1 MGTKQTKEAK
11 KTSPLTID
19 TSSQVDG
26 VHVGE
31 SVRNIFQQKLC
42 DLPVAK
48 DLLRLCNKISIFEV
62 NTFSTDQ
69 MFSYPNIDELQLLNY
84 RIKDLNKEDD
94 DIENGEDD
102 IKFENKFTRVI
113 HSILTVLVQEIESIN
128 ENRNEQCHTCCTN
141 GNHIASLSCHMFEKE
156 VNLNNFQS
164 LEQFMLNYFGEESPV
179 VTVLKLCNQSIIAP
193 AVIAL
198 KKQLGQLFRYK
209 DSGYW
214 FIDILINKNG
224 GVTVCHRRKER
235 VTSHAFDHTSHS
247 QSYPSLPSA
256 SQPVSLKKSSVSTTA
271 LPKPKNDISSLTRK
285 LYTFEWRLY
294 INLSPSTLTQL
305 DSIRLELVDHLDFS
319 DSEILYSEEER
330 ENIER
335 IFFEH
340 ANGFFLKFDRDFEQK
355 VLDRKRKQAKK

>member
-1 MGTKQTKEAK
+1 MSMNMFLSIYDIIQ
-11 KTSPLTID
+11 LID
-19 TSSQVDG
+19 TF
-26 VHVGE
+26 
-31 SVRNIFQQKLC
+31 RKLC

-209 DSGYW
+209 GMC
-214 FIDILINKNG
+214 I
-224 GVTVCHRRKER
+224 
-235 VTSHAFDHTSHS
+235 
-247 QSYPSLPSA
+247 
-256 SQPVSLKKSSVSTTA
+256 
-271 LPKPKNDISSLTRK
+271 
-285 LYTFEWRLY
+285 
-294 INLSPSTLTQL
+294 TLL
-305 DSIRLELVDHLDFS
+305 
-319 DSEILYSEEER
+319 
-330 ENIER
+330 
-335 IFFEH
+335 
-340 ANGFFLKFDRDFEQK
+340 
-355 VLDRKRKQAKK
+355 